1 MTNEE
6 LEAMGKL
13 NMCRF
18 NRDAH
23 LDARLSNGVHS
34 TAHTHTV
41 ARAYVRAV
49 CEIVRAACSGS

>member
-34 TAHTHTV
+34 TAQHTHTLWREHMC
-41 ARAYVRAV
+41 ALYVRL
-49 CEIVRAACSGS
+49 